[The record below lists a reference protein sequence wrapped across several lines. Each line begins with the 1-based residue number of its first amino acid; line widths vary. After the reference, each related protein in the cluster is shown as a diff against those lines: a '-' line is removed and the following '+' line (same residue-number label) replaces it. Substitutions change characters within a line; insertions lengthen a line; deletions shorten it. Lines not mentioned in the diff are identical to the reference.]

1 MKHSNNKSNFSY
13 QTIYKNLKMKTINVL
28 ITAVIAVSGFTA
40 CTNSATQ
47 ANDDAKS
54 LNNYVDSVNKLTPVY
69 TAAYWS
75 QLDDGY
81 KLRVSVT
88 DKSNAKLTASE
99 KEKLD
104 ASKAQY
110 EALRAT
116 YVVQIAAA
124 ENQAK
129 ITASTPDYRQILRN
143 SLFGEGMIGT
153 DLKFGFVTADNL
165 YSVFRTFVNTVQD
178 NRNVYTR
185 EDWDEIKILYE
196 ALDTRKNAVEK
207 ELPDGDNTKIAGL
220 KIKFSAIKATHRG
233 GTKGEENKEAKQ

>member
-1 MKHSNNKSNFSY
+1 
-13 QTIYKNLKMKTINVL
+13 MKTINVL
-28 ITAVIAVSGFTA
+28 MTAMIAVSGFTA
-40 CTNSATQ
+40 CKNSATQ
-47 ANDDAKS
+47 AKEDATS
-54 LNNYVDSVNKLTPVY
+54 LNNYVDSVENLTPVY

-81 KLRVSVT
+81 KVRVSLT
-88 DKSNAKLTASE
+88 DKSNAQLTVSE

-110 EALRAT
+110 AALRTT
-116 YVVQIAAA
+116 YVVQIAAT

-153 DLKFGFVTADNL
+153 DLKFDFVTANNL

-178 NRNVYTR
+178 NRNAYTR

-207 ELPDGDNTKIAGL
+207 DLPSGDNLKIAGL